1 MSWRRDGGR
10 LLVAAAVVFVAFL
23 ARPDAPA
30 AKANVAC
37 ELGSSAVGTVTG
49 AIGIGNPVGDAC
61 NAVTNGAVGAI
72 TKPITG
78 AIEGLGNSIFGQIT
92 DWVSGGASWLMGQV
106 VRLSDE
112 TTTPDLTTEGFVAHY
127 QKMAAIAVFLALA
140 MLLFAVLE
148 SVSRG
153 SGLLR
158 VVVINLPL
166 ALVASSVAFLVVQML
181 LAATDGVSHAVAV
194 STEENSKHFF
204 HNAIEGLGG
213 AGEKTGNALGGEEPA
228 STVAG
233 AVGKTAAPLFV
244 TFLAAVIGAFA
255 AFFVWVELLMRDAA
269 VYVVALFAP
278 MALAASIWP
287 RWSGALRR
295 TVELLLVVIASK
307 FVIVA
312 VIGLAAGLA
321 SNSGGKVEHVLAAAA
336 LMLLACFS
344 PFVLFKLVPFAEGA
358 AAAAYGRHSAAGGA
372 VSGMQVASSA
382 AIVRNSARG
391 NWGEGSHS
399 GASGGGAQSVRF
411 GSKPGSEGS
420 AGGAGSSSGSKAGAE
435 GAEAGVAGATAAEA
449 ARAPR
454 AVARQGRQDASDLS
468 GGAVDPGERQGGDAP
483 RSASSSSEGRRPIG
497 QEGPGDGTAGTESS
511 AGGGPEA
518 SPAEGGAAPAA
529 GSGRAPR
536 RTSETGGAEPQAKDD
551 VGGSSSPPGSGAPRA
566 KPETAGDDADDERAK
581 S

>member
-1 MSWRRDGGR
+1 MSWRRSGGR
-10 LLVAAAVVFVAFL
+10 LLLAAAVVVVALL

-30 AKANVAC
+30 AKANIGC
-37 ELGSSAVGTVTG
+37 ELGGAAVGTVTG

-72 TKPITG
+72 TKPIDG
-78 AIEGLGNSIFGQIT
+78 AIEGLGNSIFGQVT
-92 DWVSGGASWLMGQV
+92 DWVAGGASWLIGQV
-106 VRLSDE
+106 VGLSDE
-112 TTTPDLTTEGFVAHY
+112 TTTPDLTTQGFVAQY
-127 QKMAAIAVFLALA
+127 RKMAAIAVFLALA

-204 HNAIEGLGG
+204 HSAIEGLGS
-213 AGEKTGNALGGEEPA
+213 AGEEAGKA
-228 STVAG
+228 S
-233 AVGKTAAPLFV
+233 AVGPGEALSGAAGKTVAPLFV
-244 TFLAAVIGAFA
+244 TFLAALIGAFA

-312 VIGLAAGLA
+312 IIGLAAGLA
-321 SNSGGKVEHVLAAAA
+321 ANSGGRVEHVLAAAA
-336 LMLLACFS
+336 LMLLACFA

-372 VSGMQVASSA
+372 VSAGQMASSA
-382 AIVRNSARG
+382 AMLRNSARA
-391 NWGEGSHS
+391 NWGQGSHP

-411 GSKPGSEGS
+411 GTKPGPEGS
-420 AGGAGSSSGSKAGAE
+420 SGARSSGSP
-435 GAEAGVAGATAAEA
+435 EAGVAGATAAEA

-454 AVARQGRQDASDLS
+454 AVARQGRQDVDDLAGAEGDQGGGASANPS
-468 GGAVDPGERQGGDAP
+468 GGADVGSHQAGRELSADRPDGAESGTDVSAGSSPSDGGAPPAPGSEKAP
-483 RSASSSSEGRRPIG
+483 RHAAPEGTGSEPGRR
-497 QEGPGDGTAGTESS
+497 
-511 AGGGPEA
+511 
-518 SPAEGGAAPAA
+518 
-529 GSGRAPR
+529 
-536 RTSETGGAEPQAKDD
+536 DD
-551 VGGSSSPPGSGAPRA
+551 VGGRSTPPGSGAPRA
-566 KPETAGDDADDERAK
+566 KPDAGDADDEDGAK